1 VTIYNLLLPYP
12 KECVNIIRRS
22 KRYARVYATLKEEN
36 AKTSL
41 KMKSN
46 RYADENDG
54 LSSEPCQLFLSKNS
68 CVLAREYLAV
78 LALQGVT
85 DGKARHSEF
94 IWHGR
99 VGVQECLRSITALL
113 SVHANHSEA
122 DTLVQVVVESDT
134 QGEVGAGIKRAG
146 ALVVIDG
153 GSSEGVF
160 KDPVGAGLRSLET
173 GAGAVA
179 SGVDAILVV
188 EVDHGHNSSDINTLE
203 VPFKLLVRGQE
214 KNTSEI

>member
-36 AKTSL
+36 ATTSL

-54 LSSEPCQLFLSKNS
+54 LNS